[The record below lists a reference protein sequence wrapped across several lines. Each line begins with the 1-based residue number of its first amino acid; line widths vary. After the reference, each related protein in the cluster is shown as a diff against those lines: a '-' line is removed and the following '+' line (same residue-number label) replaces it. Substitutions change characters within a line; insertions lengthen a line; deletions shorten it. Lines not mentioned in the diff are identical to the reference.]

1 MNARHRPRETSRSI
15 LLIAVASIVC
25 RSAVAQ
31 VEFEGWNLEP
41 SVGQAHLVM
50 VARVASVGRL
60 TVVAGAK
67 TDVALREYRFQ
78 PIRRLKGL
86 FQRDQLSMTGTDLGC
101 PPEDPAVACPLKEGE
116 YRLLILV
123 QQQDR
128 TWGCAAASPGAT
140 TFEQRVPLLSG
151 PEDPLVGVIETLI
164 RVADSRSRRE
174 RVSLLVDR
182 LKNTNGRAA
191 VPLLNSLRL
200 RTDWAATEP
209 AALPSLVRVARDRS
223 TAVRSAAL
231 EALGNVLAHQVAPND
246 PQALA
251 AAADVLYDLLGSKEP
266 ITQLRLSALEALGS
280 LLAINE
286 NVPGARELLIAQA
299 KIAKTHVERT
309 AAVVALSRIKHTDS
323 LMTVSR
329 ALAEL
334 PLDEHSSRESAFARA
349 AVRADADAAEK
360 ALLTRLQESIAARQS
375 LDAEVEA
382 LGRRRSKA
390 SLPLL
395 LAAAG
400 RSSVSSAD
408 RQRIAWALGRIGDD
422 QAVPILAGWMRGQD
436 YQLKEHALGA
446 LERIDSVEAAREIR
460 PLLKSEAYLPYK
472 LRIARLL
479 ARHELPDGYSLAAE
493 HLADVSQSTSA
504 TLVLAALRD
513 PRTANDLSAIIA
525 AKPDRRWHA
534 AALAGLAAI
543 GDPVARKQ
551 LLAILGDD
559 RHPLAAD
566 AAEAAGLAG
575 DPELLAPLAKL
586 VQSRNKQIAMS
597 ALLAVRRFQTDV
609 RKSPIGLNAAAD
621 TSERP
626 LLLIQLPAATRNA
639 LAKAVA
645 ALVLDAYVD
654 ADVRQEAFTVAAML
668 RGDGF
673 AKLLTD
679 LADQSELEGTRLLTE
694 VVKEMRRQRGVD
706 ESAL

>member
-1 MNARHRPRETSRSI
+1 MNVLNRTRETSRTI
-15 LLIAVASIVC
+15 LLIAFAAMVC

-31 VEFEGWNLEP
+31 EEFEGWNLEP

-128 TWGCAAASPGAT
+128 TWGCAAAAPGAT

-151 PEDPLVGVIETLI
+151 PDDPFVGVIETLI

-182 LKNTNGRAA
+182 LKNTSGRAA

-200 RTDWAATEP
+200 RTDWAAADP
-209 AALPSLVRVARDRS
+209 AALPSLVRLARDRS

-231 EALGNVLAHQVAPND
+231 DILGDVLSHRVVPND
-246 PQALA
+246 PQALVA
-251 AAADVLYDLLGSKEP
+251 AAEALRETLESKEAV
-266 ITQLRLSALEALGS
+266 TQLRLSALEALGW
-280 LLAINE
+280 LLAIRPDA
-286 NVPGARELLIAQA
+286 PGAQELLIAQA
-299 KIAKTHVERT
+299 KSAKSHAERT
-309 AAVVALSRIKHTDS
+309 AAIVALSQIKRQES
-323 LMTVSR
+323 SSTVLK
-329 ALAEL
+329 ALADL
-334 PLDEHSSRESAFARA
+334 PLDEQSSRESAYARA
-349 AVRADADAAEK
+349 AVRADAAAAEK
-360 ALLTRLQESIAARQS
+360 ALLARLEESIAARQS
-375 LDAEVEA
+375 LDAEVES

-395 LAAAG
+395 LSAAG
-400 RSSVSSAD
+400 RPGVSSAD

-422 QAVPILAGWMRGQD
+422 QAVPILTGWMRGQD
-436 YQLKEHALGA
+436 YQLKEFALGA

-493 HLADVSQSTSA
+493 HLADAAQSTSA

-543 GDPVARKQ
+543 GDPTARTQ

-566 AAEAAGLAG
+566 VAEAAGLAG
-575 DPELLAPLAKL
+575 DPELLVPLAKL
-586 VQSRNKQIAMS
+586 VQSRNKQIAMA

-609 RKSPIGLNAAAD
+609 RKSPIGLNATAE
-621 TSERP
+621 TSDRP
-626 LLLIQLPAATRNA
+626 LLVQLPAATRNA

-668 RGDGF
+668 RGDAF

-694 VVKEMRRQRGVD
+694 VVKEMRRQRGV
-706 ESAL
+706 EEGEL